1 MNKPVALAFLLAISN
16 TCHSQSSVPAAQTV
30 PNALNANAKVSFF
43 KPHVPTTI
51 NVRTSESIMKA
62 VPVIGG
68 LASFGND
75 ANRGDAFTKLLHDQ
89 GFDFSDSLET
99 QVIAALQDAGLVVSD
114 HSVPVAKRSN
124 SWARPQPPIPKCD
137 CYRWLDVAV
146 LDGGFRAT
154 TEASNFHVSMIMTLS
169 VIDPSSGK
177 ILRRTDFVLNP
188 YLPFF
193 LSLGPGAIRI
203 PEPKQFSAKTY
214 DQLKGNPGHAIHD
227 LQLAIAEAA
236 TQIATATAES
246 VGINPSAP
254 K

>member
-1 MNKPVALAFLLAISN
+1 MRDSLLATIAYPLRSAVIVGRGLN
-16 TCHSQSSVPAAQTV
+16 RRSLSVIVIDGLMWRYLTV
-30 PNALNANAKVSFF
+30 
-43 KPHVPTTI
+43 
-51 NVRTSESIMKA
+51 
-62 VPVIGG
+62 
-68 LASFGND
+68 
-75 ANRGDAFTKLLHDQ
+75 
-89 GFDFSDSLET
+89 DF
-99 QVIAALQDAGLVVSD
+99 V
-114 HSVPVAKRSN
+114 
-124 SWARPQPPIPKCD
+124 
-137 CYRWLDVAV
+137 
-146 LDGGFRAT
+146 T

-203 PEPKQFSAKTY
+203 PEPKQFGAKTY
-214 DQLKGNPGHAIHD
+214 DQLKSNPGHAIHD